1 MPIET
6 KKIIK
11 YCEYYLSVD
20 KFDDG
25 CFNGLQIEGVNEV
38 NKVVVGVTWSKKL
51 IFEAIKKQAKLIIVH
66 HGLFKGD
73 FGDTPRIKGFI
84 KNRIKL
90 LLEND
95 INLAGFHLPLD
106 THAMIG
112 NNVSICKILGIKK
125 IKKFGFG
132 FWGELDEKEN
142 FKEFVKKVNKNLH
155 TKSYVIPAGQKK
167 IKKIAVISGAASPHF
182 KEAAELGVDTYI
194 CGDAREEI
202 VRAVEETGINFIN
215 AGHYNMEKMGI
226 QNLGKLIAKK
236 FKIKVE
242 FVDVPCNV

>member
-1 MPIET
+1 MET

-11 YCEYYLSVD
+11 YCEDYLSVD

-25 CFNGLQIEGVNEV
+25 CFNGLQVEGA
-38 NKVVVGVTWSKKL
+38 KKIDKIIVGVTWSEKL
-51 IFEAIKKQAKLIIVH
+51 IRAAIKKQAKLIIVH
-66 HGLFKGD
+66 HGFFKSD
-73 FGDTPRIKGFI
+73 FGDTPRLKGFM

-90 LLEND
+90 LLEHD

-106 THAMIG
+106 EHAIIG
-112 NNVSICKILGIKK
+112 NNISICKSLGIKK
-125 IKKFGFG
+125 IKKFSFG
-132 FWGELDEKEN
+132 FYGELDKKQD
-142 FKEFVKKVNKNLH
+142 FKEFVKKVDKNLQ

-167 IKKIAVISGAASPHF
+167 IKKIAVISGAASPYF
-182 KEAAELGVDTYI
+182 KEAAELGADTYI

-215 AGHYNMEKMGI
+215 AGHYNTEKMGI

-236 FKIKVE
+236 FKVKVE
-242 FVDVPCNV
+242 FVDVPCDV